1 MVVARPSRR
10 PRGPSRRRAA
20 GRLSWSRLPWS
31 RLPRPL
37 RWLALLLM
45 VGAAIL
51 EGRETELMRPL
62 AQPYGRD
69 LYAHW
74 LDLDGNCRDTRQ
86 EILARD
92 SLEPVRWDDAGCRVV
107 AGRWRDPYTGDV
119 FTDPAALDVDH
130 LVPLKE
136 AHRSGGDAW
145 DADRRARFANDPGNL
160 LAVSASANRSK
171 GDGDPLAWMPPLWGA
186 RCAYTR
192 HFVAV
197 KQTWSLA
204 QDPLEGLF
212 TRAVDGVCGVLS
224 GG

>member
-1 MVVARPSRR
+1 MP
-10 PRGPSRRRAA
+10 
-20 GRLSWSRLPWS
+20 WSRLPWS

-37 RWLALLLM
+37 RWLLLLLAL
-45 VGAAIL
+45 GAAIL

-74 LDLDGNCRDTRQ
+74 LDLDGNCRDTRH

-92 SLEPVRWDDAGCRVV
+92 SLQPVRWDDAGCRVV
-107 AGRWRDPYTGDV
+107 AGRWRDPYTGEV
-119 FTDPAALDVDH
+119 FTDPATLDIDH

-136 AHRSGGDAW
+136 AHRSGADAW
-145 DADRRARFANDPGNL
+145 DAGRRAAFANDGGNL

-171 GDGDPLAWMPPLWGA
+171 GDGDPLAWMPPLWAA
-186 RCAYTR
+186 RCAYTQR
-192 HFVAV
+192 FVAV
-197 KQTWSLA
+197 KQDWGLA

-212 TRAVDGVCGVLS
+212 TRAVVGVCSALS
-224 GG
+224 SG